1 MDIHVQLDEPAR
13 QWVGQKL
20 LSVHLDGE
28 THTVA
33 DVIGELTKR
42 FAGLDAE
49 LRGQTGDFI
58 PYSLFLNDESVRW
71 KDIDHARVRD
81 GDRLR
86 VILPIAGG

>member
-1 MDIHVQLDEPAR
+1 MEILIRLDEPAWR
-13 QWVGQKL
+13 LVGQKNL
-20 LSVHLDGE
+20 TVRLDGE

-33 DVIGELTKR
+33 DVIGELSKR

-49 LRGQTGDFI
+49 LRGQTGDFV
-58 PYSLFLNDESVRW
+58 PYSLFLNDELVRW
-71 KDIDHARVRD
+71 AEVEHARVKD

>member
-1 MDIHVQLDEPAR
+1 MEISIQLDEPVWR
-13 QWVGQKL
+13 LVGQKK
-20 LSVHLDGE
+20 LSVRLDAE

-49 LRGQTGDFI
+49 LRGHTGDFI
-58 PYSLFLNDESVRW
+58 PYSLFLNDEQIRW
-71 KDIDHARVRD
+71 TEVERARVQE